1 MKIACIL
8 ITHIR
13 AKAELRRRERLRGK
27 PFAVIDRAANAM
39 RPPVIDNSPEASS
52 VAAGM
57 TLSQA
62 LSVHNDLIVLDSDN
76 PYYNAV
82 FDDAVRALQSVSDL
96 VQPEEL
102 GVAHVRIDGLARIY
116 DGETQT
122 AQALLAALP
131 HWLSPRAGVASG
143 KFTAYAAAL
152 TAPAGD
158 VRVAPDN
165 PHTLFAPLSA
175 NLLPISSNTKRE
187 LALFGLSKLKDIA
200 AMTERAMT
208 ERFGAEGKQA
218 WQLANGID
226 RRPLLPSTLQEPIQ
240 ERIELPYAAT
250 TADVILIGIEA
261 LLRRLYANPRMRDRN
276 AQSATARGLADGIT
290 AWERTFHFKRPP
302 SDWQAALDNIK
313 ARLLSDPPA
322 PRAPVDEL
330 EISLVQSAAQTGYQ
344 VDMLDAKRADKR
356 RRIADAARH
365 ISLRAAADPIIKVSQ
380 IAPWHPIPE
389 MRAVKTPLDPI
400 GEVALQPLNAPRPVH
415 VRIGLNNM
423 PCAILT
429 RDKRA
434 SSRHIA
440 QIEAMWEVDLW
451 WLPQP
456 ERRAYYHAIDDRG
469 AKTALFKDETNEA
482 WHTQTL

>member
-39 RPPVIDNSPEASS
+39 RPPVIDSSPEASG

-82 FDDAVRALQSVSDL
+82 FDDAVQALQSVSDR

-102 GVAHVRIDGLARIY
+102 GVAHVSIDGLAGIY
-116 DGETQT
+116 GGEIRT

-131 HWLSPRAGVASG
+131 HWLAPRAGVASG
-143 KFTAYAAAL
+143 KFAAYAAAL

-158 VRVAPDN
+158 VRVAPAN
-165 PHTLFAPLSA
+165 PRAMLAPVRAS
-175 NLLPISSNTKRE
+175 LLPISAKIKRE
-187 LALFGLSKLKDIA
+187 LSLFELHRLKDIA
-200 AMTERAMT
+200 AMTEGAMN
-208 ERFGAEGKQA
+208 ERFGAEGQLA

-226 RRPLLPSTLQEPIQ
+226 HRPLLPSTLQKPIQ

-261 LLRRLYANPRMRDRN
+261 LLRRLYANSRMRGQR
-276 AQSATARGLADGIT
+276 AIRATTRGLADGIT

-313 ARLLSDPPA
+313 ARLISDPPA
-322 PRAPVDEL
+322 PRAPMDEL
-330 EISLVQSAAQTGYQ
+330 ELSLTQPAVQTGYQ

-365 ISLRAAADPIIKVSQ
+365 ISLRSAADPIVKVSQ
-380 IAPWHPIPE
+380 IAPWHPLPE

-400 GEVALQPLNAPRPVH
+400 GEIALKPLNAPQPIH
-415 VRIGLNNM
+415 VRAGLDNM
-423 PCAILT
+423 PSAILT

-434 SSRHIA
+434 SWRHIA

-456 ERRAYYHAIDDRG
+456 EHRTYYHAIDDRG
-469 AKTALFKDETNEA
+469 ATTALFKDETNHE
-482 WHTQTL
+482 WHTQTI